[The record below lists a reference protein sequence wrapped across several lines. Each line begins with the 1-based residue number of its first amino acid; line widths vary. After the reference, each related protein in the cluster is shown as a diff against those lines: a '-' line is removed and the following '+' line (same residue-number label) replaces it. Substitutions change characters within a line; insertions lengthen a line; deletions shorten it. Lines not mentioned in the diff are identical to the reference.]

1 LFLKSHKIKAFIVYS
16 MRKTRYMWQLIHPFF
31 HRKDTVKEYLK
42 QAWREMKHQG
52 RGGEGVDEGN
62 EAWSERTLKL
72 RPFLQF
78 TCCLESDDIP
88 PHPHFPK
95 TTRPFILKLHH
106 RFFSLQR
113 RKNKLRN

>member
-1 LFLKSHKIKAFIVYS
+1 
-16 MRKTRYMWQLIHPFF
+16 MWQLIHPFF

-95 TTRPFILKLHH
+95 TINMPFHFETAPSV
-106 RFFSLQR
+106 FFLAEE
-113 RKNKLRN
+113 KK